1 MLPICDLHTHS
12 VFSDGTLTPTALV
25 REAKRIGL
33 SAVALCDH
41 NTADGLPEFL
51 AAAKGTG
58 VEAVAGAE
66 FSVDLDGQELH
77 LLGLFLPPSSF
88 ADITALMADV
98 SARKEESNLAL
109 IHSLAKAGYPLDYE
123 AIKAKT
129 PNGRINRA
137 HIAAAMTEAGYT
149 ASVAMAFAT
158 LLSPAAGHYKEPKR
172 LTLWETLDFLREAR
186 AVPVLAHPY
195 LNLTPTALARLLP
208 RAKRAGLVG
217 MECLYSLY
225 DEQTEMA
232 ASAAIRDAGLLP
244 SGGSDFHGTV
254 KPDIAL
260 GFGKGNLRIPYAWC
274 AALRESVGK

>member
-25 REAKRIGL
+25 CEARRIGL

-41 NTADGLPEFL
+41 NTADGLPEL
-51 AAAKGTG
+51 LEAAKGTG

-158 LLSPAAGHYKEPKR
+158 HLSPAAGHYKEPKR
-172 LTLWETLDFLREAR
+172 LTLWEMLDFLCEAH

-195 LNLTPTALARLLP
+195 LNLTPSALAELLP

-225 DEQTEMA
+225 DEQTERA
-232 ASAAIRDAGLLP
+232 AIAAIRDAGLLP

-260 GFGKGNLRIPYAWC
+260 GIGKGNLRIPYAWC
-274 AALRESVGK
+274 EALRGSVGK